1 MRHALAA
8 ALLALPALLAQ
19 LSGCSGV
26 GGGGTGAQS
35 PSLPPAEV
43 PDVTPAP
50 SPARDATRWLAPGL
64 TDRGVER
71 SWLLVGAHEGVLANI
86 SYTSRTVETT
96 RYANGTVWGRIR
108 TTVRAAPGTFHTV
121 SVPNGTHARAYPF
134 PDADGT
140 RYFSLDRADAG
151 VPSLYALL
159 SSVETRTAG
168 NVGLRALIDYS
179 ASAGVSKSWK
189 CSPFSFVRMFS
200 AAAAPSPAEM
210 TACHSS
216 ARTIAPVA

>member
-50 SPARDATRWLAPGL
+50 SPARDATRWLA
-64 TDRGVER
+64 
-71 SWLLVGAHEGVLANI
+71 
-86 SYTSRTVETT
+86 
-96 RYANGTVWGRIR
+96 
-108 TTVRAAPGTFHTV
+108 
-121 SVPNGTHARAYPF
+121 
-134 PDADGT
+134 
-140 RYFSLDRADAG
+140 
-151 VPSLYALL
+151 
-159 SSVETRTAG
+159 
-168 NVGLRALIDYS
+168 DYS

-189 CSPFSFVRMFS
+189 CSPRSFERMFS
-200 AAAAPSPAEM
+200 AAAAPSPAEI
-210 TACHSS
+210 TACHSWG
-216 ARTIAPVA
+216 RTIAPAA